1 MLRHASLI
9 PLSHQHQHGLALC
22 VIIERTLSAENAADL
37 ARKVQDAYELEL
49 RNHFEVE
56 ERILFPAI
64 LAGLGPTPLVD
75 ELVAEHRKLEA
86 LLEGTRTEQPAALRE
101 FGAALSGHIRREER
115 ELFEDIQ
122 SRLPAETLEQLGR
135 SIDAAVVRVCL

>member
-1 MLRHASLI
+1 M
-9 PLSHQHQHGLALC
+9 
-22 VIIERTLSAENAADL
+22 IIERTLSPETAVDLGRRVENM
-37 ARKVQDAYELEL
+37 YELEL

-64 LAGLGPTPLVD
+64 LSGLGPTPLVD

-86 LLEGTRTEQPAALRE
+86 LVEGAKTAQPAALLA
-101 FGAALSGHIRREER
+101 FAAALSGHIRREER

-122 SRLPAETLEQLGR
+122 KRLTAETLAQLGR
-135 SIDAAVVRVCL
+135 SIDAEVARVCL